1 MKGTKVLKLGKE
13 SHFGFRPIFGRV
25 FDVLEHSVSRLQ
37 FILSLAVL
45 SGGLDSP
52 LHADVDVTCHLLHL
66 QEPSGSID
74 PRQTVCISW
83 IDVENSLLDVLL
95 ITEANFS
102 LCIHVILH
110 CRIKNGEALNI
121 PKRILQYR
129 NRNLP

>member
-1 MKGTKVLKLGKE
+1 MKGAKVLKLGKE
-13 SHFGFRPIFGRV
+13 SHFGFRPILRRV

-83 IDVENSLLDVLL
+83 IDVENSLLNVLL
-95 ITEANFS
+95 IGEANFS
-102 LCIHVILH
+102 VSIHVVLH
-110 CRIKNGEALNI
+110 LGIKSGEALNV
-121 PKRILQYR
+121 PEWVLQD
-129 NRNLP
+129 